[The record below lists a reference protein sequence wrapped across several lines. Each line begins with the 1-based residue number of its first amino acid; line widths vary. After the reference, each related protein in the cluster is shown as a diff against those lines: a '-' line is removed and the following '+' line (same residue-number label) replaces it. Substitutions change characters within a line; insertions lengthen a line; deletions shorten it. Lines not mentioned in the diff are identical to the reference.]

1 MYVLY
6 GGDYTRASL
15 VQWLLEEAG
24 IQYEFR
30 RINLLQ
36 GENRSAEYLS
46 LNPAGLVPV
55 LITPEG
61 DILYEVAALMLYLT
75 DRHGLGDLAPQV
87 SEPERGSF
95 LSAVLYIAGK
105 IQSEM
110 KRHHFPHRY
119 AHEQK
124 DDFALAHDTWISRF
138 RYVDPKSG
146 DWYCNEIDCGP
157 IDRMRV
163 ERVEGGFLVDH
174 EIFVES
180 SRALPS
186 NDDSYWTCFSS
197 DIVSQGRGIKKGIRC
212 FFAATGV

>member
-1 MYVLY
+1 MRKMRASTTEPQEISVYVLY

-75 DRHGLGDLAPQV
+75 DRHGLGDLAPHV

-95 LSAVLYIAGK
+95 PSAVLYIAGE

-110 KRHHFPHRY
+110 KRYHFPNRY
-119 AHEQK
+119 ALEQK
-124 DDFALAHDTWISRF
+124 DALRMLEHARRRSRSF
-138 RYVDPKSG
+138 I
-146 DWYCNEIDCGP
+146 N
-157 IDRMRV
+157 
-163 ERVEGGFLVDH
+163 
-174 EIFVES
+174 
-180 SRALPS
+180 
-186 NDDSYWTCFSS
+186 
-197 DIVSQGRGIKKGIRC
+197 
-212 FFAATGV
+212 